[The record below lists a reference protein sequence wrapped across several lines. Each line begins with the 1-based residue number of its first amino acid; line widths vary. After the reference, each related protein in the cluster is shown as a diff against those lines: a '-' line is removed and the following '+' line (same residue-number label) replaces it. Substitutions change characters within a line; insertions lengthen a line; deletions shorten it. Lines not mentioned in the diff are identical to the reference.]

1 MRIIPIQNGN
11 VLIKSRLSSRAKSRD
26 LAAQVCL
33 NGEIPPLAMLGRDD
47 KYTDIHL
54 LNRYYSLTQRLDL
67 APFLRL
73 VGALEDCWLPLV
85 KLPQA

>member
-1 MRIIPIQNGN
+1 
-11 VLIKSRLSSRAKSRD
+11 
-26 LAAQVCL
+26 
-33 NGEIPPLAMLGRDD
+33 MLGRDD